1 LIVIPAVDILA
12 GQAVRLLHG
21 DYARITDTR
30 GAPLALARE
39 WAAAGARLI
48 HVVDLDG
55 ARAGWPVN
63 SATIK
68 NLCRGVDVPVEVS
81 GGLRGGEAVAA
92 MLRDGAARVV
102 LGTVALKDH
111 ALLRTLVEQWGPER
125 IVVGIDARDGLV
137 ATEGWRE
144 DSRTAATDLARE
156 VVALGVR
163 ALIYTDIGRDGTLA
177 GPNLA
182 ALRAM
187 IDAVQSLPQQPSPQ
201 QPSPSTPLPASLS
214 GLDRDRA
221 RAVPGPGPPRHPP
234 APGEGGEGRTLPVGS
249 GERGV
254 AVIASGGVGTLDHL
268 RQLRDAGAAGAIVG
282 RALYNGAIDLATA
295 IRVVQEGREGEL
307 EQSC

>member
-21 DYARITDTR
+21 DYDRITDTR

-92 MLRDGAARVV
+92 VLRDGAARVV
-102 LGTVALKDH
+102 LGTIALKDH

-156 VVALGVR
+156 VVALGAR

-187 IDAVQSLPQQPSPQ
+187 IDAVQSLPQQPSP
-201 QPSPSTPLPASLS
+201 PTPLP
-214 GLDRDRA
+214 R
-221 RAVPGPGPPRHPP
+221 
-234 APGEGGEGRTLPVGS
+234 PGEGGEGRTLPMGS

>member
-201 QPSPSTPLPASLS
+201 QPSPSTPLPASLY
-214 GLDRDRA
+214 GLDRDRP
-221 RAVPGPGPPRHPP
+221 RPVPVQP

>member
-1 LIVIPAVDILA
+1 LIVIPAVDILD

-21 DYARITDTR
+21 DYDRVTDTR
-30 GAPLALARE
+30 GDPVALARE

-48 HVVDLDG
+48 HAVDLDG

-81 GGLRGGEAVAA
+81 GGLRGAEAVAT
-92 MLRDGAARVV
+92 MLEGGAARVV

-111 ALLRTLVEQWGPER
+111 ALLRMLVEQWGPER

-137 ATEGWRE
+137 AAEGWRE
-144 DSRTAATDLARE
+144 GSRTAATDLARE

-163 ALIYTDIGRDGTLA
+163 QLIYTDIGRDGTLA

-182 ALRAM
+182 VLRVM
-187 IDAVQSLPQQPSPQ
+187 IAAAQPSP
-201 QPSPSTPLPASLS
+201 PAPLPA
-214 GLDRDRA
+214 A
-221 RAVPGPGPPRHPP
+221 
-234 APGEGGEGRTLPVGS
+234 GEGVGV
-249 GERGV
+249 RGV

-268 RQLRDAGAAGAIVG
+268 RQLRDAGATGAIVG
-282 RALYNGAIDLATA
+282 RALYTGALDLATA
-295 IRVVQEGREGEL
+295 MRAVQQENQGQQEG
-307 EQSC
+307 QKS

>member
-1 LIVIPAVDILA
+1 MIVIPAVDILA

-21 DYARITDTR
+21 DYDRITDTR
-30 GAPLALARE
+30 GDPLALARE
-39 WAAAGARLI
+39 WTAAGARLI

-187 IDAVQSLPQQPSPQ
+187 IDAVQSLPPQPSPP
-201 QPSPSTPLPASLS
+201 QPSPPQPSPPTPLPASLY
-214 GLDRDRA
+214 GLAPDRPRP
-221 RAVPGPGPPRHPP
+221 VPVQP

-295 IRVVQEGREGEL
+295 IRVIQEGREGEL